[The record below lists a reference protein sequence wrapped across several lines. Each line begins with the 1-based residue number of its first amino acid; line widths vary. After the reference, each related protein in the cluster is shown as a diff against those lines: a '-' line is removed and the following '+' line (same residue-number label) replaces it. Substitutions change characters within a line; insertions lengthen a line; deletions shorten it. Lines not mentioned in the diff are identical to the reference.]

1 MPKIS
6 IIVPVYN
13 TESFLSKCIDSILNQ
28 QFKDFEIILVNDGSL
43 DNSGKIC
50 DEYAEIDNRVRVLH
64 IKNQGVSNAR
74 NRGIELARG
83 DYIGFIDSDDWIDD
97 EMYSDMINNL
107 ISYSADI
114 VMCGHVIFDG
124 KNEHYI
130 GFPWKQDSVFKFE
143 EIQKT
148 VIPSFLAPMDIY
160 GNKQQIIMGSV
171 CKCLFKQD
179 LIKQNEILFDTQI
192 KYTEDTVFILQ
203 SFSKAEKVIF
213 INKPYYHYRK
223 DREYKT
229 STTQKH
235 IEDMYSGLKLSQ
247 IHIYNIL
254 KVTGCLELALKN
266 FHWRNCIFVMSSIKN
281 LCFKGS
287 KYSFKEKIV
296 EAKYYID
303 DSSFMQSLKVVGT
316 TYFTPKQKLL
326 ALLIRSSLIG
336 IIVMY
341 YDLKFKFV

>member
-1 MPKIS
+1 
-6 IIVPVYN
+6 
-13 TESFLSKCIDSILNQ
+13 
-28 QFKDFEIILVNDGSL
+28 
-43 DNSGKIC
+43 
-50 DEYAEIDNRVRVLH
+50 
-64 IKNQGVSNAR
+64 
-74 NRGIELARG
+74 
-83 DYIGFIDSDDWIDD
+83 
-97 EMYSDMINNL
+97 MYSDMINNL

-203 SFSKAEKVIF
+203 AFSKAEKVIF

-223 DREYKT
+223 DRDTKHLQHKT
-229 STTQKH
+229 HRRYVFGVKAES
-235 IEDMYSGLKLSQ
+235 
-247 IHIYNIL
+247 N
-254 KVTGCLELALKN
+254 
-266 FHWRNCIFVMSSIKN
+266 
-281 LCFKGS
+281 
-287 KYSFKEKIV
+287 
-296 EAKYYID
+296 
-303 DSSFMQSLKVVGT
+303 
-316 TYFTPKQKLL
+316 TYL
-326 ALLIRSSLIG
+326 
-336 IIVMY
+336 
-341 YDLKFKFV
+341 